1 MPVNSR
7 RLFIKNTTVT
17 ALVAVF
23 ANSITNLFATSGNS
37 DVNIW
42 QELVEYARWCP
53 TVHNLQPHRLK
64 IISST
69 EAHLYYD
76 PARLLPV
83 EDSQAIFTTIA
94 IGVFIECLSIAAS
107 QHKLKIEIA
116 ELHHPILIN
125 AKEITLF
132 ATLKLV
138 ESNGIEMLDRS
149 LILQRKTSRL
159 HYNGKALSSET
170 VFKIKEETEKLEHE
184 FFSTNDKK
192 IVTEIISLNQKTL
205 FEDLASKEVREELN
219 TLFRYTKEEAEK
231 KKDGLWAECM
241 GFSGSLLKSVF
252 THSQKWQKGLLKKL
266 LAKNYKTSFKGTG
279 TICWIGGNFK
289 NEKDWLNAGKVLAR
303 NWLLITKEN
312 AFIHPFGSLIT
323 NENAYKKINE
333 ICAQP
338 NEGKKIWMI
347 LRAGYSKEPARSFRL
362 PVNEII
368 IK

>member
-1 MPVNSR
+1 MQVNSR
-7 RLFIKNTTVT
+7 RLFIQNTTAT
-17 ALVAVF
+17 ALVALF
-23 ANSITNLFATSGNS
+23 TNSFTNLFATSYNK

-64 IISST
+64 IISKT

-76 PARLLPV
+76 PTKLLAI
-83 EDSQAIFTTIA
+83 EDPQAIFTTIA
-94 IGVFIECLSIAAS
+94 FGVFIECLSIAAS
-107 QHKLKIEIA
+107 PYKLKIEITK
-116 ELHHPILIN
+116 LHEPIVTN

-138 ESNGIEMLDRS
+138 ESNGIEIMDRS

-159 HYNGKALSSET
+159 HYSGKALSSES
-170 VFKIKEETEKLEHE
+170 VFKIKNETEKLKHE
-184 FFSTNDKK
+184 FFSTNDEK
-192 IVTEIISLNQKTL
+192 IVNEIISLNQNTL
-205 FEDLASKEVREELN
+205 FEDLESKAVREELKL
-219 TLFRYTKEEAEK
+219 LFRYTKEDAEK
-231 KKDGLWAECM
+231 KKDGLWSECM
-241 GFSGSLLKSVF
+241 CFSGSLLKSVF
-252 THSQKWQKGLLKKL
+252 THPKKWQKGLLKKL
-266 LAKNYKTSFKGTG
+266 LEKNYKASFKGTS
-279 TICWIGGNFK
+279 TICWLGGNFK
-289 NEKDWLNAGKVLAR
+289 NEKDWLHAGKVLAR

-338 NEGKKIWMI
+338 NNEKKIWMI
-347 LRAGYSKEPARSFRL
+347 FRAGYSKEPARSFRL
-362 PVNEII
+362 PVTEII